1 MPAAFTVAPVDYRHH
16 AAALHAIRHA
26 VFVQEQGIDPAL
38 ERDGRDAACH
48 HVLACGPDGEPIGTG
63 RLSADGRIGRM
74 AVLPDWRGQRIGS
87 ALLDALCGTAI
98 AQGLPRV
105 ILHAQMTA
113 IGLYQR
119 AGFVPVGPPHMEAG
133 LLHQS
138 MERRLP
144 QR

>member
-1 MPAAFTVAPVDYRHH
+1 
-16 AAALHAIRHA
+16 
-26 VFVQEQGIDPAL
+26 
-38 ERDGRDAACH
+38 
-48 HVLACGPDGEPIGTG
+48 
-63 RLSADGRIGRM
+63 M
-74 AVLPDWRGQRIGS
+74 AVLPAWRGQQVGS
-87 ALLDALCGTAI
+87 ALLDALCATAV

-133 LLHQS
+133 LLHQT
-138 MERRLP
+138 MERCFP